1 MKISLLII
9 SCLFILSCNGG
20 DGQQTVTFSDEYEI
34 VKESDSSAK
43 VTYKLL
49 GTDGFGWAGIW
60 RCICSGSDC
69 MHGPPG
75 GDDKDFFDCLSKGCN
90 ISLKDDSITCVS
102 TGCNQCA
109 LLIGINHPLPIV
121 TQ

>member
-1 MKISLLII
+1 MSFHPFLQWWRWATN
-9 SCLFILSCNGG
+9 CNFFRRIR
-20 DGQQTVTFSDEYEI
+20 DSKRVR
-34 VKESDSSAK
+34 SSAK